1 METVQQLIGVD
12 TQMVIDQIDQR
23 IGSKE
28 YNNFPSTRLRLY
40 QIQKKLMNGVILSE
54 NDIITLTN
62 EYFV

>member
-1 METVQQLIGVD
+1 MVQQLIGMD
-12 TQMVIDQIDQR
+12 TEMVINQIDKR
-23 IGSKE
+23 IESKE
-28 YNNFPSTRLRLY
+28 YNNFPSTRIRLC

>member
-28 YNNFPSTRLRLY
+28 YNNFPSTQLRLC